1 MTGAALAGWRDAFL
15 GGGLDAM
22 RTRRT
27 EEHDATVE
35 PLQRK
40 LGEVTIIRERRE
52 AKIEVL
58 GAGPPLAGRRS
69 RS

>member
-1 MTGAALAGWRDAFL
+1 
-15 GGGLDAM
+15 M

-58 GAGPPLAGRRS
+58 EAGRSLAGRRS